1 MVIIIYKTMKH
12 IKLFEGYQSESEVQE
27 ICKKYSIKNWSINS
41 DGLVDV
47 NGNVNLNNQGLT
59 EIPLKFGKVTG
70 DFYCNDNNLTTLKGA
85 PHRVG
90 GRFDCDDNRLT
101 SLEFCPSLVGGYFYC
116 RHNNIREFTGL
127 KYIGGDFYCTGN
139 PIEKIWD
146 IISPNYKW
154 DEDLMEFFEDCSI
167 IHDDGQSVAIDR
179 LNFFLE
185 EIGLEPVEKV
195 DGYNN
200 I

>member
-1 MVIIIYKTMKH
+1 MKY
-12 IKLFEGYQSESEVQE
+12 IKLFEGYQSESEVAE
-27 ICKKYSIKNWSINS
+27 ICQKYGIQNWSINS

-47 NGNVNLNNQGLT
+47 NWDVNLTIEGLT
-59 EIPLKFGKVTG
+59 ELPLQFGKVTG
-70 DFYCNDNNLTTLKGA
+70 SFDCNANKLTTLKGA

-101 SLEFCPSLVGGYFYC
+101 SLEFCPRSVGRHFYC
-116 RHNNIREFTGL
+116 KWNNIREFTGL
-127 KYIGGDFYCTGN
+127 KYIGGWFFCYDN
-139 PIEKIWD
+139 PIFNIWK
-146 IISPNYKW
+146 IISPDWKW
-154 DEDLMEFFEDCSI
+154 DEEKMDYFEDLYI
-167 IHDDGQSVAIDR
+167 IQDDGESVSIDR

-195 DGYNN
+195 NGYNN

>member
-1 MVIIIYKTMKH
+1 MKYL
-12 IKLFEGYQSESEVQE
+12 KLFEGYQSESEVRE
-27 ICKKYSIKNWSINS
+27 ICNKYGIENWMINS

-47 NGNVNLNNQGLT
+47 NGNVNLYNQGLT
-59 EIPLKFGKVTG
+59 EIPLQFGRVTG
-70 DFYCNDNNLTTLKGA
+70 DFYCDRNKLTTLKGT

-101 SLEFCPSLVGGYFYC
+101 SLEFCPRSVGGGFYC
-116 RHNNIREFTGL
+116 LWNNIREFTGL
-127 KYIGGDFYCTGN
+127 KYIGGEFWCRGN
-139 PIEKIWD
+139 PIFHIWGK
-146 IISPNYKW
+146 ISPNWKW
-154 DEDLMEFFEDCSI
+154 DEEKMEFFEDCSI
-167 IHDDGQSVAIDR
+167 IHDDGESVAIDR